1 MSDMER
7 QDDQLRQKKQYAGG
21 YVAWLDGKVILS
33 AETDGELCDQLDRMP
48 VDQSRVS
55 IEYIEPIDVVRVY

>member
-1 MSDMER
+1 MNDIEL
-7 QDDQLRQKKQYAGG
+7 DDQLRQKKQYAGG

-48 VDQSRVS
+48 VDQRRVS